1 MVSMRRRK
9 PPAPP
14 VRSNLLE
21 VSHGVFGQNQ
31 HINLQTVPI
40 YWWYQSDHHR
50 PNHHVRRHRPL
61 GFTVKGSVE
70 IVSYFMLFALLA
82 AFAAFVE
89 RSQIIVDVFTQKMP
103 QSIKG
108 YLMGLFMLGFF
119 FIGVVFAW
127 GLYES
132 AIDALEFG
140 KVTQDL
146 RISMMP
152 IYAFSA
158 FLSLLLAIRS
168 LIESINIFKTGE
180 FFDAEETGA

>member
-1 MVSMRRRK
+1 M
-9 PPAPP
+9 AY
-14 VRSNLLE
+14 LLKISTFISRLCQFIGGISLIIIVLATIADVVTRYIFKLTGGE
-21 VSHGVFGQNQ
+21 
-31 HINLQTVPI
+31 
-40 YWWYQSDHHR
+40 
-50 PNHHVRRHRPL
+50 L
-61 GFTVKGSVE
+61 GFTIKGSVE

-82 AFAAFVE
+82 AFAGFVE

-103 QSIKG
+103 KAIKC
-108 YLMGLFMLGFF
+108 YMMGVFMMAFF
-119 FIGVVFAW
+119 VIGLVFTW

-132 AIDALEFG
+132 ALDAIAFG

-146 RISMMP
+146 RLSMMP
-152 IYAFSA
+152 IYAISA

>member
-1 MVSMRRRK
+1 MDYLAKISTFISRLCQLLGGISLIIIVLTTMLDVI
-9 PPAPP
+9 
-14 VRSNLLE
+14 VRY
-21 VSHGVFGQNQ
+21 VFKLTGGEF
-31 HINLQTVPI
+31 
-40 YWWYQSDHHR
+40 
-50 PNHHVRRHRPL
+50 

-108 YLMGLFMLGFF
+108 YLMGIFMLGFF
-119 FIGVVFAW
+119 IIGIIFTW

-132 AIDALEFG
+132 AIDAIEFG

-152 IYAFSA
+152 IYLISA
-158 FLSLLLAIRS
+158 FLSMLLAIRS

>member
-1 MVSMRRRK
+1 MTFLIKLSTLISRLCQFIGGISLIIIVLTTMLDVTARYIFK
-9 PPAPP
+9 
-14 VRSNLLE
+14 LTGGE
-21 VSHGVFGQNQ
+21 
-31 HINLQTVPI
+31 
-40 YWWYQSDHHR
+40 
-50 PNHHVRRHRPL
+50 L
-61 GFTVKGSVE
+61 GFTVKGGVE

-89 RSQIIVDVFTQKMP
+89 RSQIIVDVFTQKML

-119 FIGVVFAW
+119 FIGVVFTW

-132 AIDALEFG
+132 AIDALEYG

-152 IYAFSA
+152 IYAISA

>member
-1 MVSMRRRK
+1 MEYLTKTSTFISRLCQFIGGVSLIIIVLTTMLDVTARY
-9 PPAPP
+9 
-14 VRSNLLE
+14 
-21 VSHGVFGQNQ
+21 VFKLSGGEF
-31 HINLQTVPI
+31 
-40 YWWYQSDHHR
+40 
-50 PNHHVRRHRPL
+50 

-82 AFAAFVE
+82 AFVAFVE

-103 QSIKG
+103 RSIKG
-108 YLMGLFMLGFF
+108 YMMGVFMLGFF
-119 FIGVVFAW
+119 AIGIVFSW

-132 AIDALEFG
+132 AVDAIEYG

-146 RISMMP
+146 GVSMMP

-158 FLSLLLAIRS
+158 LLSLLLAIRS

>member
-1 MVSMRRRK
+1 MDYLAKISTFISRLCQLLGGISLIIIVLTTMLDVI
-9 PPAPP
+9 
-14 VRSNLLE
+14 VRYIFKLTGGE
-21 VSHGVFGQNQ
+21 F
-31 HINLQTVPI
+31 
-40 YWWYQSDHHR
+40 
-50 PNHHVRRHRPL
+50 

-108 YLMGLFMLGFF
+108 YLMGIFMLGFF
-119 FIGVVFAW
+119 IIGIIFTW

-132 AIDALEFG
+132 AIDAIELG

-152 IYAFSA
+152 IYLISA
-158 FLSLLLAIRS
+158 FLSMLLAIRS

>member
-1 MVSMRRRK
+1 MTYLVKISTFISRLCQLIGGISLIIIVLTTMLDVTARYIFK
-9 PPAPP
+9 
-14 VRSNLLE
+14 LTGGE
-21 VSHGVFGQNQ
+21 F
-31 HINLQTVPI
+31 
-40 YWWYQSDHHR
+40 
-50 PNHHVRRHRPL
+50 

-103 QSIKG
+103 KSIKG
-108 YLMGLFMLGFF
+108 YMMGVFMLGFF
-119 FIGVVFAW
+119 IIGIVFAW
-127 GLYES
+127 GLFES
-132 AIDALEFG
+132 AVDAIEFG

-146 RISMMP
+146 RVSMMP
-152 IYAFSA
+152 IYLVSA
-158 FLSLLLAIRS
+158 FLSALLAIRS

>member
-1 MVSMRRRK
+1 M
-9 PPAPP
+9 P
-14 VRSNLLE
+14 LLVKLSVLISRLCQFIGGISLIIIVLTTMTDVVARYIFKLTGGE
-21 VSHGVFGQNQ
+21 F
-31 HINLQTVPI
+31 
-40 YWWYQSDHHR
+40 
-50 PNHHVRRHRPL
+50 

-70 IVSYFMLFALLA
+70 IVSYFMLFALLS

-108 YLMGLFMLGFF
+108 YMMGVFMLGFF
-119 FIGVVFAW
+119 AIGIVFAW

-132 AIDALEFG
+132 AIDAMEFG

-152 IYAFSA
+152 IYLISA
-158 FLSLLLAIRS
+158 LLSALLAIRS

>member
-1 MVSMRRRK
+1 MGFLIKVSTIISR
-9 PPAPP
+9 
-14 VRSNLLE
+14 LCQF
-21 VSHGVFGQNQ
+21 FGG
-31 HINLQTVPI
+31 ISLIIIVLATVLDVTARYI
-40 YWWYQSDHHR
+40 FK
-50 PNHHVRRHRPL
+50 L
-61 GFTVKGSVE
+61 TGGEFGFTVKGSVE

-89 RSQIIVDVFTQKMP
+89 RSQIIVDVFTQKMS
-103 QSIKG
+103 QTIKG
-108 YLMGLFMLGFF
+108 YMMGVFMMGFFVIGLIFSWGLF
-119 FIGVVFAW
+119 
-127 GLYES
+127 ES
-132 AIDALEFG
+132 AVDAIEYG

-168 LIESINIFKTGE
+168 LIESINIFKTGQ

>member
-1 MVSMRRRK
+1 MT
-9 PPAPP
+9 
-14 VRSNLLE
+14 LLIKLSVLISRLCQLIGGISLIIIVLTTMLDVVARYIFKLTGGE
-21 VSHGVFGQNQ
+21 F
-31 HINLQTVPI
+31 
-40 YWWYQSDHHR
+40 
-50 PNHHVRRHRPL
+50 

-108 YLMGLFMLGFF
+108 YMMGVFMLGFF
-119 FIGVVFAW
+119 AIGIVFAW

-132 AIDALEFG
+132 AIDAMEFG

-152 IYAFSA
+152 IYLISA
-158 FLSLLLAIRS
+158 LLSALLAIRS
-168 LIESINIFKTGE
+168 LIESINIFK
-180 FFDAEETGA
+180 

>member
-1 MVSMRRRK
+1 MT
-9 PPAPP
+9 
-14 VRSNLLE
+14 LLIKLSVLISRLCQLIGGISLIIIVLTTMLDVVARYIFKLTGGE
-21 VSHGVFGQNQ
+21 F
-31 HINLQTVPI
+31 
-40 YWWYQSDHHR
+40 
-50 PNHHVRRHRPL
+50 

-108 YLMGLFMLGFF
+108 YMMGVFMLGFF
-119 FIGVVFAW
+119 AIGIVFAW

-132 AIDALEFG
+132 AIDAMEFG

-152 IYAFSA
+152 IYLISA
-158 FLSLLLAIRS
+158 LLSALLAIRS

>member
-1 MVSMRRRK
+1 MAFLIK
-9 PPAPP
+9 L
-14 VRSNLLE
+14 SNSISRLCQFIGGISLIII
-21 VSHGVFGQNQ
+21 VLVTIIDVVTRYVFKLTGGEF
-31 HINLQTVPI
+31 
-40 YWWYQSDHHR
+40 
-50 PNHHVRRHRPL
+50 

-108 YLMGLFMLGFF
+108 YLMGTFMIGFF
-119 FIGVVFAW
+119 LVGIVFAW

-132 AIDALEFG
+132 AIDALEHG
-140 KVTQDL
+140 NMTQDL

-152 IYAFSA
+152 IFLVSA
-158 FLSLLLAIRS
+158 FLSVLLAIRS

>member
-1 MVSMRRRK
+1 MPLLVKLSVLISRLCQFIGGVSLIIIVLTTMTDVVARYIFK
-9 PPAPP
+9 
-14 VRSNLLE
+14 LTGGE
-21 VSHGVFGQNQ
+21 F
-31 HINLQTVPI
+31 
-40 YWWYQSDHHR
+40 
-50 PNHHVRRHRPL
+50 

-108 YLMGLFMLGFF
+108 YMMGVFMLGFF
-119 FIGVVFAW
+119 AIGIVFAW

-132 AIDALEFG
+132 AIDAMEFG

-152 IYAFSA
+152 IYLISA
-158 FLSLLLAIRS
+158 LLSALLAIRS

>member
-1 MVSMRRRK
+1 MAFLVKLSVLISRLCQFIGGISLIIIVLTTMLDVVARYIFK
-9 PPAPP
+9 
-14 VRSNLLE
+14 LTGGE
-21 VSHGVFGQNQ
+21 F
-31 HINLQTVPI
+31 
-40 YWWYQSDHHR
+40 
-50 PNHHVRRHRPL
+50 

-108 YLMGLFMLGFF
+108 YMMGVFMLGFF
-119 FIGVVFAW
+119 AIGIVFAW

-132 AIDALEFG
+132 AIDAMEFG

-152 IYAFSA
+152 IYLISA
-158 FLSLLLAIRS
+158 LLSALLAIRS

>member
-1 MVSMRRRK
+1 M
-9 PPAPP
+9 P
-14 VRSNLLE
+14 LLIKLSVLISRLCQLIGGISLIIIVLTTMTDVVARYIFKLTGGE
-21 VSHGVFGQNQ
+21 F
-31 HINLQTVPI
+31 
-40 YWWYQSDHHR
+40 
-50 PNHHVRRHRPL
+50 

-108 YLMGLFMLGFF
+108 YMMGVFMLGFF
-119 FIGVVFAW
+119 AIGIVFAW

-132 AIDALEFG
+132 AIDAMEFG

-152 IYAFSA
+152 IYLISA
-158 FLSLLLAIRS
+158 LLSALLAIRS

>member
-1 MVSMRRRK
+1 M
-9 PPAPP
+9 P
-14 VRSNLLE
+14 LLVKLSVLISRLCQLIGGISLIIIVLTTMTDVVARYIFKLTGGE
-21 VSHGVFGQNQ
+21 F
-31 HINLQTVPI
+31 
-40 YWWYQSDHHR
+40 
-50 PNHHVRRHRPL
+50 

-108 YLMGLFMLGFF
+108 YMMGVFMLGFF
-119 FIGVVFAW
+119 AIGIVFAW

-132 AIDALEFG
+132 AIDAMEFG

-152 IYAFSA
+152 IYLISA
-158 FLSLLLAIRS
+158 LLSTLLAIRS

>member
-1 MVSMRRRK
+1 MDYLAKISTFISRLCQLLGGISLIIIVLTTILDVI
-9 PPAPP
+9 
-14 VRSNLLE
+14 VRYIFKLTGGE
-21 VSHGVFGQNQ
+21 F
-31 HINLQTVPI
+31 
-40 YWWYQSDHHR
+40 
-50 PNHHVRRHRPL
+50 

-108 YLMGLFMLGFF
+108 YLMGIFMLGFF
-119 FIGVVFAW
+119 IIGIIFTW

-132 AIDALEFG
+132 AIDAIEFG

-152 IYAFSA
+152 IYLISA
-158 FLSLLLAIRS
+158 FLSMLLAIRS

>member
-1 MVSMRRRK
+1 M
-9 PPAPP
+9 P
-14 VRSNLLE
+14 LLVKLSVLISRLCQFIGGISLIIIVLTTMTDVVARYIFKLTGGE
-21 VSHGVFGQNQ
+21 F
-31 HINLQTVPI
+31 
-40 YWWYQSDHHR
+40 
-50 PNHHVRRHRPL
+50 

-108 YLMGLFMLGFF
+108 YMMGVFMLGFF
-119 FIGVVFAW
+119 AIGIVFAW

-132 AIDALEFG
+132 AIDAMEFG

-152 IYAFSA
+152 IYLISA
-158 FLSLLLAIRS
+158 LLSALLAIRS

>member
-1 MVSMRRRK
+1 MTLIVKLSVLISRLCQFIGGVSLIIIVITTMTDVVARY
-9 PPAPP
+9 
-14 VRSNLLE
+14 
-21 VSHGVFGQNQ
+21 VFKLTGGEF
-31 HINLQTVPI
+31 
-40 YWWYQSDHHR
+40 
-50 PNHHVRRHRPL
+50 

-82 AFAAFVE
+82 AFAAYVE

-103 QSIKG
+103 KSVKG
-108 YLMGLFMLGFF
+108 YMMGIFMLGFF
-119 FIGVVFAW
+119 GIGVVFAW

-132 AIDALEFG
+132 AIDAMEFG

-146 RISMMP
+146 RISMTP
-152 IYAFSA
+152 IYLISA
-158 FLSLLLAIRS
+158 ALSVLLAIRS

>member
-1 MVSMRRRK
+1 MS
-9 PPAPP
+9 
-14 VRSNLLE
+14 SL
-21 VSHGVFGQNQ
+21 
-31 HINLQTVPI
+31 INLSTLISRLCQFIGGISLVIIVLTTMLDVI
-40 YWWYQSDHHR
+40 ARYIFKLSGGE
-50 PNHHVRRHRPL
+50 L

-89 RSQIIVDVFTQKMP
+89 RSQIIVDVFTQKMS
-103 QSIKG
+103 QAVKG
-108 YLMGLFMLGFF
+108 YMMGTFMIGFF
-119 FIGVVFAW
+119 IIGLVFTW

-132 AIDALEFG
+132 ALDAIEFG

-152 IYAFSA
+152 IYAISA

>member
-1 MVSMRRRK
+1 MTYLVKISTFISRLCQLIGGISLIIIVLTTMLDVIARYIFK
-9 PPAPP
+9 
-14 VRSNLLE
+14 LTGGE
-21 VSHGVFGQNQ
+21 F
-31 HINLQTVPI
+31 
-40 YWWYQSDHHR
+40 
-50 PNHHVRRHRPL
+50 

-103 QSIKG
+103 KSIKG
-108 YLMGLFMLGFF
+108 YMMGVFMLGFF
-119 FIGVVFAW
+119 IIGIVFAW
-127 GLYES
+127 GLFES
-132 AIDALEFG
+132 AVDAIEFG

-146 RISMMP
+146 RVSMMP
-152 IYAFSA
+152 IYLVSA
-158 FLSLLLAIRS
+158 FLSALLAIRS

>member
-1 MVSMRRRK
+1 MAFLVK
-9 PPAPP
+9 I
-14 VRSNLLE
+14 
-21 VSHGVFGQNQ
+21 SHLIARTCQFIGGISLIIIVLATIIDVATRYIFKLTGGEF
-31 HINLQTVPI
+31 
-40 YWWYQSDHHR
+40 
-50 PNHHVRRHRPL
+50 
-61 GFTVKGSVE
+61 GFTMKGSVE

-108 YLMGLFMLGFF
+108 YMMGTFMMGFF
-119 FIGVVFAW
+119 LIGIVFAW

-132 AIDALEFG
+132 AVDAVHFG

-152 IYAFSA
+152 IYALSS
-158 FLSLLLAIRS
+158 FLSVLLAIRA